1 MFTGSCRD
9 VARVRVPDPRRPCQH
24 GAVRLAVPQGGQVTR
39 ATRFYH
45 RTQDV
50 VFGGESIFTF
60 IWAISMTPCF
70 VYRLTTSTTPIRR
83 TSRTRFHTADT
94 PQSAPGK
101 QSPTTIPKYPN
112 TTQTLTNRTP
122 RTHRLVHHA
131 LAGSLRLI
139 DDSLKALPGPHFEYT
154 QGFDDGGKPAVV
166 PVNSRLYERRRER
179 ALRLQSEGKPPARG
193 GFGKRPVCV
202 VFFVGGAFLL
212 FSHHRLPV

>member
-1 MFTGSCRD
+1 
-9 VARVRVPDPRRPCQH
+9 
-24 GAVRLAVPQGGQVTR
+24 
-39 ATRFYH
+39 
-45 RTQDV
+45 
-50 VFGGESIFTF
+50 
-60 IWAISMTPCF
+60 MTPCF

-202 VFFVGGAFLL
+202 VFFVGGAFLFICSL
-212 FSHHRLPV
+212 ITVCPYELCVLQV